1 MSEETTK
8 FCLDVAKAAKQ
19 HGTVISFDLNHRAT
33 FWKGR
38 EEELAAAFQMT
49 PEGVSDVYYL
59 LGAAY
64 DSKNLNA
71 EAIAAYKQV
80 TAGDKLEV
88 ATARAK
94 ELDEFIK
101 AEAAAKK

>member
-1 MSEETTK
+1 M
-8 FCLDVAKAAKQ
+8 
-19 HGTVISFDLNHRAT
+19 
-33 FWKGR
+33 
-38 EEELAAAFQMT
+38 AAAFQAT

-71 EAIAAYKQV
+71 EAITAYKQV

-101 AEAAAKK
+101 AQAAAK